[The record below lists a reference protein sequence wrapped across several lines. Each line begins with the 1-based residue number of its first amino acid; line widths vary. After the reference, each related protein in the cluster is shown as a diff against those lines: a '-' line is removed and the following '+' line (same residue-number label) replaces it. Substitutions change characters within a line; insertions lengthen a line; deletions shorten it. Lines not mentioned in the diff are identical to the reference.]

1 MRTHVVLVTAE
12 LRIPDLGTENIVID
26 EVSTCA
32 VFSYHWSITVSVPT
46 TGLFNISQRDQQ
58 LNKR

>member
-1 MRTHVVLVTAE
+1 MRTHMVLVTAE

-46 TGLFNISQRDQQ
+46 TGLFNISQRDQ
-58 LNKR
+58 